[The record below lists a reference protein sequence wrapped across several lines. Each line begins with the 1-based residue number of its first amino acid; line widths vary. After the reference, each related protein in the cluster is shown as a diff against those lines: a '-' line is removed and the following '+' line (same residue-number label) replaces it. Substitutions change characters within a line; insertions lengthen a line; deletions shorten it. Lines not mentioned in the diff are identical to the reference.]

1 MGANIETGGFLDL
14 KKQFTFYA
22 SHHNNPVNIFI
33 HLICIWNILWSALAM
48 FHMLGPL
55 APAPSF
61 LAGIPL
67 LGGIPITLATLTTAV
82 YVVCYILMEPFA
94 GGIGAL
100 LVLALNQW
108 TYQLVQASAP
118 VAGFPLWQAVLSFHI
133 VAWILQFI
141 GHGIEGRS
149 PALLDSWQQ
158 AFITAP
164 LFVLLEIFCYF
175 GYRKHFY
182 NECMKQVE
190 ENIAEFQKPKKS

>member
-100 LVLALNQW
+100 LVLGSPCGRQ
-108 TYQLVQASAP
+108 YSASISWP
-118 VAGFPLWQAVLSFHI
+118 GFYSLSATGLRVGPLRFWIHGSRHSSLPHCSSF
-133 VAWILQFI
+133 W
-141 GHGIEGRS
+141 RS
-149 PALLDSWQQ
+149 SATS
-158 AFITAP
+158 ATANTSTMS
-164 LFVLLEIFCYF
+164 V
-175 GYRKHFY
+175 
-182 NECMKQVE
+182 
-190 ENIAEFQKPKKS
+190 